1 MRVII
6 KDKFTDCSSWVAG
19 YIAYRIKKAKPTAKK
34 PFVLGLPTGSTPL
47 GVYKELVKLYQNK
60 KISFEHVVT
69 FNMDEYVGLSPE
81 DKNSY
86 HHFMYENFFN
96 YVNVNPKNIHIL
108 NGLTKDYAAE
118 CENYENAIKAY
129 GGIDLMLGGVG
140 TDGHIAF
147 NEPFSSLSS
156 RTRIKTLA
164 PSTIKDNSRFFD
176 NDLSK
181 VPTQAL
187 TMGVGTIMDAK
198 EVIIMASG
206 ENKAEAIYQAIEG
219 NINHKWTVTAL
230 QSHRAGIIVCDKD
243 ASKKLSPSTI
253 EYFKSIE
260 LLGA

>member
-6 KDKFTDCSSWVAG
+6 KDNFIDCSSWVAG

-47 GVYKELVKLYQNK
+47 GVYKELIKLYQNK

-69 FNMDEYVGLSPE
+69 FNMDEYVGLSPK

-86 HHFMYENFFN
+86 HHFMFENFFN
-96 YVNVNPKNIHIL
+96 YININPKNIHIL
-108 NGLTKDYAAE
+108 NGMTKDYAAE
-118 CENYENAIKAY
+118 CESYEAAINAY

-176 NDLSK
+176 NDLAK

-187 TMGVGTIMDAK
+187 TIGIGTILEAK

-206 ENKAEAIYQAIEG
+206 INKANAIQQAVEG
-219 NINHKWTVTAL
+219 SVNHKWTVTAL
-230 QSHRAGIIVCDKD
+230 QMHQYGIIVCDD
-243 ASKKLSPSTI
+243 AAASKLNPETI
-253 EYFKSIE
+253 AYFKSIE
-260 LLGA
+260 ERVA

>member
-6 KDKFTDCSSWVAG
+6 KDNFIECSSWVAG
-19 YIAYRIKKAKPTAKK
+19 YIAYRIKKAKPSAKK

-47 GVYKELVKLYQNK
+47 GVYKELIKLYQNK

-69 FNMDEYVGLSPE
+69 FNLDEYVGLTPE

-96 YVNVNPKNIHIL
+96 YVNINPKNIHIL
-108 NGLTKDYAAE
+108 NGLTKDYASE
-118 CENYENAIKAY
+118 CENYEKAITAY
-129 GGIDLMLGGVG
+129 GGIDLLLGGVG

-147 NEPFSSLSS
+147 NEPYSSLSS

-164 PSTIKDNSRFFD
+164 PTTIKDNSRFFD
-176 NDLSK
+176 NDISK

-187 TMGVGTIMDAK
+187 TIGVGTIMDAK
-198 EVIIMASG
+198 EVIIMAGG
-206 ENKAEAIYQAIEG
+206 ENKAEALQQGIEG
-219 NINHKWTVTAL
+219 SINHKWTITAL
-230 QSHRAGIIVCDKD
+230 QMHNSGIIVCDND
-243 ASKKLSPSTI
+243 AAKKLSPSTI

-260 LLGA
+260 QLGA

>member
-47 GVYKELVKLYQNK
+47 GVYKELIKLYQNK

-118 CENYENAIKAY
+118 CENYENAICYKDREYTTKTKYSFGNSLAFFSPASPAFFF
-129 GGIDLMLGGVG
+129 ISLMIGAIKVL
-140 TDGHIAF
+140 
-147 NEPFSSLSS
+147 SLHH
-156 RTRIKTLA
+156 L
-164 PSTIKDNSRFFD
+164 
-176 NDLSK
+176 
-181 VPTQAL
+181 
-187 TMGVGTIMDAK
+187 
-198 EVIIMASG
+198 
-206 ENKAEAIYQAIEG
+206 
-219 NINHKWTVTAL
+219 L
-230 QSHRAGIIVCDKD
+230 Q
-243 ASKKLSPSTI
+243 
-253 EYFKSIE
+253 
-260 LLGA
+260 